1 MKCYKC
7 GNELTNSDVCSNCGC
22 DVTAYKLVVRS
33 SNSYYNEG
41 LIKASVRDLT
51 GAVYCL
57 RASLSINKYN
67 TKARNLLGLVYYEM
81 GEVVEALTQWVM
93 SKNYK
98 PEKNAADV
106 FIQKVQ
112 SNQNKL
118 ESMNQTIKKFNRCL
132 EYAKEGSDDVAKIQ
146 LKKVISNNPNFI
158 KAYLL
163 LSLLLMKKGEY
174 DKAKKSINKVLVIDR
189 GNTLALKYLKELNE
203 LVDEKK
209 AQADPEYAAVDK
221 SSRKE
226 SVKDKDGDRKAL
238 SGHDVIIPKGSYK
251 EPSNGAVTVV
261 NLLVGVAIGA
271 AIIWFLILPSKL
283 KGVTYDNNK
292 TIKEYSQKIADA
304 NAQVT
309 RLTSQVDSLTAQ
321 LDEIKGGNTANA
333 VNADNYS
340 KLIDAINYAGSGNA
354 VAAAELLASVDSTQL
369 PSENAKSLYS
379 QIWTQNFLTAYE
391 SLYNQGTQADNAGNP
406 SGAADFFK
414 RAYAINPT
422 AEAAYYAAVA
432 YFEAGDTAN
441 AKTYFDI
448 FINNYP
454 DSRFAA
460 ESNGYL
466 SRLQ

>member
-1 MKCYKC
+1 MI
-7 GNELTNSDVCSNCGC
+7 E
-22 DVTAYKLVVRS
+22 R
-33 SNSYYNEG
+33 
-41 LIKASVRDLT
+41 
-51 GAVYCL
+51 
-57 RASLSINKYN
+57 
-67 TKARNLLGLVYYEM
+67 
-81 GEVVEALTQWVM
+81 
-93 SKNYK
+93 
-98 PEKNAADV
+98 
-106 FIQKVQ
+106 
-112 SNQNKL
+112 
-118 ESMNQTIKKFNRCL
+118 
-132 EYAKEGSDDVAKIQ
+132 
-146 LKKVISNNPNFI
+146 
-158 KAYLL
+158 
-163 LSLLLMKKGEY
+163 
-174 DKAKKSINKVLVIDR
+174 
-189 GNTLALKYLKELNE
+189 
-203 LVDEKK
+203 
-209 AQADPEYAAVDK
+209 
-221 SSRKE
+221 
-226 SVKDKDGDRKAL
+226 
-238 SGHDVIIPKGSYK
+238 HDVIIPKGSYK

-448 FINNYP
+448 VINNYP